1 MTEQEIK
8 EVVKS
13 VLAALRVNVRCTR
26 CGWIGPEEQLYP
38 SGSLARLTCPQCHD
52 GYHWRRAAQGRWF
65 TEADSTIT
73 CDPEKGCGDGT
84 FYCSRQVAWMESR
97 GLDYKGNPLAS
108 YLKAFRDAMRGAK

>member
-97 GLDYKGNPLAS
+97 GLDYKGNP
-108 YLKAFRDAMRGAK
+108 KAFRDAMRGAK